1 MSTVDVQ
8 AQLDDAIDRVLD
20 VLFAAGDTELDPL
33 TTIISRMKARGEEL
47 DFSTAPP
54 LIQMLLGGML
64 E

>member
-1 MSTVDVQ
+1 MSVVDVQ

-20 VLFAAGDTELDPL
+20 VLFSAGDAELDPL